1 MPSSMD
7 RMRHLLSTGEHS
19 DVHFLVGDGDE
30 KEVLPAHQFILKIA
44 SDVFEAMFRFDT
56 KKERPENASAN
67 GPVVVEIPDIEP
79 SAFKVML
86 SFIYTDDLSA
96 LNGDNAMAV
105 LYAANKYN
113 IPDLVLPSL
122 QIPIS
127 ELRNV
132 FFAYAQA
139 LLFELEDFAIK
150 CLRYICQNAAQLF
163 GSDDFLQIDQKIL
176 CNLLE
181 SDHLLLSD
189 EFEIWKIALR
199 WADEKCRQNGIEC
212 SSGNRRSFLGS
223 ALFKIRFPNIH
234 EDFAKCVVRPRASTL
249 IISWRYYQKSGERQS
264 KMANPSVQQLMDM
277 VKQLLEAQ
285 QNAPPAGQQPS
296 NVPSLPNVENF
307 EFGEQSTDIEDW
319 LQQFDF
325 ALDCAAPNLQDVL
338 KVKLLMTKL
347 SKEAFAEYKKSCM
360 PKNVTDFDFAKTV
373 EQLKSLFARPQS
385 IWIDRYDCLR
395 ASKLEDE
402 EFRAFV
408 NRHKRLLRDFNFKKL
423 KEEQF
428 NCLMLLIAMKSP
440 KDADLRKRI
449 LAKLAADG
457 GLVRY
462 DNMVED
468 LQVYLS
474 TIAEAKALEQ
484 PVSSRN
490 VYALKKKHKIRKNSD
505 SSKGSSES
513 SASQSSH
520 GSQPKCWRCG
530 KWHSPKRCSHGKSTC
545 RKCNEIGHLERM
557 CEKHKAWL
565 KRNGEKKDGKA
576 VNTFWLGGIF
586 LPDSESRRK
595 LIEIP
600 LKMDGTE
607 VDLGLLDTFWKS
619 QEGNGQVAKVEKK
632 FDSIADQS
640 EKPKKHH
647 SGKKPKFALGA
658 KIIASLGLQPWRA
671 GYVVNRQGTMY
682 EIRFPDGTTGKFPEK
697 GVKACALDSDEEIF
711 DGLGLREEPFDSK
724 TSKGLVGIDC
734 DQRKRKDVIG

>member
-1 MPSSMD
+1 
-7 RMRHLLSTGEHS
+7 
-19 DVHFLVGDGDE
+19 
-30 KEVLPAHQFILKIA
+30 
-44 SDVFEAMFRFDT
+44 
-56 KKERPENASAN
+56 
-67 GPVVVEIPDIEP
+67 
-79 SAFKVML
+79 
-86 SFIYTDDLSA
+86 
-96 LNGDNAMAV
+96 
-105 LYAANKYN
+105 
-113 IPDLVLPSL
+113 
-122 QIPIS
+122 
-127 ELRNV
+127 
-132 FFAYAQA
+132 
-139 LLFELEDFAIK
+139 
-150 CLRYICQNAAQLF
+150 
-163 GSDDFLQIDQKIL
+163 
-176 CNLLE
+176 
-181 SDHLLLSD
+181 
-189 EFEIWKIALR
+189 
-199 WADEKCRQNGIEC
+199 
-212 SSGNRRSFLGS
+212 
-223 ALFKIRFPNIH
+223 
-234 EDFAKCVVRPRASTL
+234 
-249 IISWRYYQKSGERQS
+249 
-264 KMANPSVQQLMDM
+264 MANPSVQQLMDM

-325 ALDCAAPNLQDVL
+325 ALDCAAPNLQDML

-347 SKEAFAEYKKSCM
+347 SKEAFAEYKKSCI

-457 GLVRY
+457 DLVRY

-513 SASQSSH
+513 SASQRSH

-576 VNTFWLGGIF
+576 VNTFRLGGIF

-607 VDLGLLDTFWKS
+607 VEFVADFGTERTVVTKDAHRQIGSPWLSRCTERAKYHDGSTRPLLGKGQAKFSIGDRSCDGQFYVAKGTKNLLGIDMLHSLGLLDSFRKS
-619 QEGNGQVAKVEKK
+619 LEGNVQVAEANTKS
-632 FDSIADQS
+632 DSTDAQS
-640 EKPKKHH
+640 ENPKNKHR
-647 SGKKPKFALGA
+647 GNKPKFALGA
-658 KIIASLGLQPWRA
+658 KVIASLGLQPWRA

-697 GVKACALDSDEEIF
+697 GVEACVLDSDEEIF
-711 DGLGLREEPFDSK
+711 DGLDLREAPFDGK

-734 DQRKRKDVIG
+734 DQRKRENVIA